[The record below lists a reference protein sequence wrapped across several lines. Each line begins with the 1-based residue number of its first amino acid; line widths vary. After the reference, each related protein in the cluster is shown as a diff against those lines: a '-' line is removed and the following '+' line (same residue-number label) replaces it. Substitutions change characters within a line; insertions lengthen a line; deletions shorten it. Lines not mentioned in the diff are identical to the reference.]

1 MIYVLLL
8 FWVIS
13 AILTIKTQ
21 RLVRIVVYLGVFSAI
36 SAACFFALG
45 APDVAMAE
53 VAVSAFLTIFL
64 IICFEKYFSLVANA
78 PTSENKNTATAAT
91 EAKAGEI
98 MELAA
103 ASADTGKIGDVIAE
117 NLPSAINA
125 ATSTAKADNSGILKR
140 VVFPVCFTVF
150 LLVLFMFN
158 MPDSAANTFL
168 RDLYLANYRIDIG
181 GQNAVTSIYLGY
193 RIYDTLFEALMLL
206 IAAIGVSHMSWFSD
220 QDKIE
225 GTIEAVPKP
234 GAVDIYTIRIICPII
249 LLFGIYLVFNGH
261 ISPGG
266 GFQGGAAVAS
276 FFICRYMIHSVSNVR
291 LNKIMVMEK
300 ITFVAIVLLAIFFIF
315 LGVYIHFPEFRTIY
329 MIMMNLLIAL
339 KVAFGYTIIFYRYI
353 AFERR

>member
-1 MIYVLLL
+1 LIYVLLL

-13 AILTIKTQ
+13 AILTIRTQ
-21 RLVRIVVYLGVFSAI
+21 RLVRLVVYLGVFSAI

-53 VAVSAFLTIFL
+53 VAISAFLTIFL
-64 IICFEKYFSLVANA
+64 IICFEKYFSLVADTS
-78 PTSENKNTATAAT
+78 TSENKNTEVATTA
-91 EAKAGEI
+91 AKAGEI
-98 MELAA
+98 VELAVAAVAEGTGKADEIIEETSPAELAA
-103 ASADTGKIGDVIAE
+103 
-117 NLPSAINA
+117 
-125 ATSTAKADNSGILKR
+125 TARADNSGIIKR
-140 VVFPVCFTVF
+140 IVFPVCFTAF
-150 LLVLFMFN
+150 LLALFIFN
-158 MPDSAANTFL
+158 MPDSPANTFL

-193 RIYDTLFEALMLL
+193 RVYDTLFEALMLL
-206 IAAIGVSHMSWFSD
+206 IAAVGVSHMSWFSD
-220 QDKIE
+220 HDKIE
-225 GTIEAVPKP
+225 GTIEADPKP
-234 GAVDIYTIRIICPII
+234 GIVDIYTIRIICPII

-315 LGVYIHFPEFRTIY
+315 LGIYIYFPEFRTIY